1 MSFLI
6 FTIPL
11 LRSTK
16 GALTMSVHTKGENV
30 VSGVEVF
37 VIIIPIENTQF
48 EAYVPVII
56 GATFSN

>member
-1 MSFLI
+1 
-6 FTIPL
+6 
-11 LRSTK
+11 
-16 GALTMSVHTKGENV
+16 MSVHTKGENV

>member
-1 MSFLI
+1 
-6 FTIPL
+6 
-11 LRSTK
+11 
-16 GALTMSVHTKGENV
+16 MSVHTKGENA

-56 GATFSN
+56 GATFLN